1 MRGEAQTLII
11 GWRLPRSVF
20 RANKITVFLPGDGET
35 QVFEDVKFQSNPEV
49 GVLAVFPGEG
59 KEALVFSGLSFR
71 IEMDEKGAK
80 ESFEMA
86 EKAHK
91 VSREQMK
98 QMFERESGKGDRF
111 SSSFG

>member
-1 MRGEAQTLII
+1 M
-11 GWRLPRSVF
+11 F
-20 RANKITVFLPGDGET
+20 RAKRITVFLPGDGET
-35 QVFEDVKFQSNPEV
+35 QVFEKVKFQSNPEV

-71 IEMDEKGAK
+71 IEMDKDGAK

-86 EKAHK
+86 EKAHS

-98 QMFERESGKGDRF
+98 QMFDRQAGQGDRF

>member
-20 RANKITVFLPGDGET
+20 RAKKITVFLPGDGET

-98 QMFERESGKGDRF
+98 QMFEREAGQGDRF
-111 SSSFG
+111 SSSFR

>member
-1 MRGEAQTLII
+1 MPL
-11 GWRLPRSVF
+11 SVF
-20 RANKITVFLPGDGET
+20 RAKKITVFIPGDEKT
-35 QVFEDVKFQSNPEV
+35 QVFKDVKFQSNPEV

-59 KEALVFSGLSFR
+59 KEALVFSGLSFC
-71 IEMDEKGAK
+71 IEMDKPGAK

-86 EKAHK
+86 EKAHS

-98 QMFERESGKGDRF
+98 QMFKREAGQGDSF

>member
-1 MRGEAQTLII
+1 
-11 GWRLPRSVF
+11 
-20 RANKITVFLPGDGET
+20 
-35 QVFEDVKFQSNPEV
+35 
-49 GVLAVFPGEG
+49 
-59 KEALVFSGLSFR
+59 
-71 IEMDEKGAK
+71 MDEKGAK